1 MDDILYCFSF
11 SDFSENGEVVP
22 ELLTALGYDFS
33 SWRDAETKKLAHTL
47 YFKTR
52 EEAETAKE
60 QFEGM
65 TDTLRDM
72 EVSIGN
78 LAVSELKKE
87 EGGVVEDSFQTD
99 RDLPDACDHPVLD
112 RFQGEARTAC
122 DRSRPGDELRDR
134 TACDHEVLSDP
145 A

>member
-33 SWRDAETKKLAHTL
+33 SWRDAETKKLANTL

-87 EGGVVEDSFQTD
+87 DWG
-99 RDLPDACDHPVLD
+99 
-112 RFQGEARTAC
+112 
-122 DRSRPGDELRDR
+122 
-134 TACDHEVLSDP
+134 
-145 A
+145 

>member
-52 EEAETAKE
+52 EEADGKY
-60 QFEGM
+60 
-65 TDTLRDM
+65 
-72 EVSIGN
+72 
-78 LAVSELKKE
+78 
-87 EGGVVEDSFQTD
+87 VVCFVHGQPPCLF
-99 RDLPDACDHPVLD
+99 RC
-112 RFQGEARTAC
+112 
-122 DRSRPGDELRDR
+122 
-134 TACDHEVLSDP
+134 
-145 A
+145 